1 MRACAIAAM
10 LLLICTLP
18 SSYAM
23 TWDDE
28 ELGTWGPVIED
39 DDDGVFIQSL
49 VGNLSDPQDVDIFT
63 LEGNPLAV
71 HNIRLMNTE
80 QPVHL
85 EIIGGTGTMVNI
97 DVDVDEVVLLSGDG
111 DEIQIEVSNIV
122 FNGTNAYEF
131 TVYTH
136 DGDNIVYGSPQPN
149 GEIASGYIHKDD
161 SVGDSA
167 IFEIGSNAQV
177 ELNWSAIGGVNFTAH
192 MMEVDG
198 GLTTPIDMMGEN
210 GTTTF
215 QVPDT
220 GSGGQLWN
228 VILTMKA
235 EQTAWWSASVSL
247 RSNGD
252 SACSHDCS
260 NVIIP
265 EMFPEFNFPLTDGG
279 SLWVENGMLTD
290 EDSVDIY
297 PIYIEGEFWESYRII
312 ANIMG
317 EGIELQLQSWN
328 NSGEFLAPLDVA
340 NGVDTVGLN
349 VSTGY
354 HLVRISHLD
363 QPEERA
369 YTLTLEVVNITSE
382 DDIPINPDE
391 LQDMWRKFLPFYIG
405 IGILLLSPLFWVLW
419 ITRGSRIENEIQSHE
434 RGRLRRLRAR
444 ITALLSE
451 SSVDEKAVEDA
462 LGMLAA
468 VQWRATEAEMGNATL
483 THHTGSVT
491 LKAWRMDG
499 SNLLIGIHI
508 EESAWELAALRF
520 EAVGGPQWR
529 ISEVTPSSLYD
540 GDEIFLDTLSVGKTT
555 FIRLTLEG
563 KAEGLNLHLSG
574 LVDGKPLAAVPAH
587 ALLLNDEE
595 E

>member
-1 MRACAIAAM
+1 MRTCVIAAT
-10 LLLICTLP
+10 LLLMCTLP

-28 ELGTWGPVIED
+28 ELGIWGPVIEA
-39 DDDGVFIQSL
+39 DDDGVLIQSL
-49 VGNLSDPQDVDIFT
+49 EGNLSDPQDVDIYT

-71 HNIRLMNTE
+71 HNIRLMNAE
-80 QPVHL
+80 QPIHL
-85 EIIGGTGTMVNI
+85 EIIGGTGTII
-97 DVDVDEVVLLSGDG
+97 DMDADVDEVILLSGDG
-111 DEIQIEVSNIV
+111 DDIQIKVSNIV
-122 FNGTNAYEF
+122 FNGSNDYEF

-136 DGDNIVYGSPQPN
+136 DGDGVVYGLPQLDSEVVT
-149 GEIASGYIHKDD
+149 GFIHKDD
-161 SVGDSA
+161 SVGDNA

-192 MMEVDG
+192 MMEIDG
-198 GLTTPIDMMGEN
+198 GPPTPIDMMGEN

-228 VILTMKA
+228 LILTMKA
-235 EQTAWWSASVSL
+235 DETAWWSASVSL
-247 RSNGD
+247 RSTGD
-252 SACSHDCS
+252 SGCSHDCS

-265 EMFPEFNFPLTDGG
+265 EMFPEFNFPLTDEGIQ
-279 SLWVENGMLTD
+279 WVENGILTD
-290 EDSVDIY
+290 EDTVDIY
-297 PIYIEGEFWESYRII
+297 PIFIEGEYWESYRII
-312 ANIMG
+312 ANIVG
-317 EGIELQLQSWN
+317 DGVELQLQSWN
-328 NSGEFLAPLDVA
+328 NSGEFLAPFDVV
-340 NGVDTVGLN
+340 NGVGTVGLN

-363 QPEERA
+363 LPSERE
-369 YTLTLEVVNITSE
+369 YTLSLEVVNITKE

-419 ITRGSRIENEIQSHE
+419 ITRGTRIEDEIQSHE

-451 SSVDEKAVEDA
+451 ASVDEKAVEDA
-462 LGMLAA
+462 LVMLAA

-491 LKAWRMDG
+491 LKAWRLDG

-563 KAEGLNLHLSG
+563 KADGLNLHLSG
-574 LVDGKPLAAVPAH
+574 LVDGKPLAAVPAQ
-587 ALLLNDEE
+587 ALLFTNEE